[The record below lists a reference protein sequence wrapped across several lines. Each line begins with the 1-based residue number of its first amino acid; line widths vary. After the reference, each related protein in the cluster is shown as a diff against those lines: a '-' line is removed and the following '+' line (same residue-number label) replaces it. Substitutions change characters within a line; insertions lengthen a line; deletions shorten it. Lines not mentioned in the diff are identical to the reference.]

1 MLVACCRSL
10 GTLAQEGHMT
20 VTIGR
25 RELIAA
31 RGGAAAGAAVGAA
44 CRGNAV
50 AGWAAA
56 AMAAAGAMVWVWPLG
71 FVIVTVFVTL
81 LTTTVLCTL
90 L

>member
-1 MLVACCRSL
+1 VAAFSA
-10 GTLAQEGHMT
+10 TEG
-20 VTIGR
+20 GSD
-25 RELIAA
+25 
-31 RGGAAAGAAVGAA
+31 GASEAAGAGAAGAGAA
-44 CRGNAV
+44 CCGDAA

-81 LTTTVLCTL
+81 LTTTVLWTL

>member
-1 MLVACCRSL
+1 VAAFCATEGGSDGASEAA
-10 GTLAQEGHMT
+10 GTG
-20 VTIGR
+20 
-25 RELIAA
+25 
-31 RGGAAAGAAVGAA
+31 AAGAGAA
-44 CRGNAV
+44 CCGDAA

-81 LTTTVLCTL
+81 LTTTVLWTL

>member
-1 MLVACCRSL
+1 VAAFCATEGGSDGASEAAGAGAAGAGAACCA
-10 GTLAQEGHMT
+10 G
-20 VTIGR
+20 
-25 RELIAA
+25 AA
-31 RGGAAAGAAVGAA
+31 CGDAAAG
-44 CRGNAV
+44 C
-50 AGWAAA
+50 AAA

>member
-1 MLVACCRSL
+1 VAAFRA
-10 GTLAQEGHMT
+10 TEG
-20 VTIGR
+20 GSD
-25 RELIAA
+25 
-31 RGGAAAGAAVGAA
+31 GASEAAGAGGVRAGAA
-44 CRGNAV
+44 CGDAACGDAA

-81 LTTTVLCTL
+81 LTTTVLWTL